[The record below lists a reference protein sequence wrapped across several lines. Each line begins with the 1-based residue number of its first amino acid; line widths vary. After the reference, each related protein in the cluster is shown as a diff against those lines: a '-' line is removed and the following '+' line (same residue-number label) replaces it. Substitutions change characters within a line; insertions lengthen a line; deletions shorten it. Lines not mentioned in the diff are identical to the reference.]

1 MPDLMKALQSGRVL
15 LMDGAMGTELQ
26 RAGIGENE
34 CYEAWNL
41 THPDKVRAIHQAY
54 VDAGAEVLL
63 TNTFQANVPALS
75 KHALADKLELI
86 IETGMGLA
94 RSVAGSDRFVVAT
107 FGPTAEKGDMVS
119 SDLDEMARRL
129 RAARAADLWLFETMS
144 DTADLSLA
152 LQCGKHFLVTSFLPV
167 LSSWT
172 YLKTSDG
179 KTQTVKGIDPISRTS
194 RSIAELK
201 PSGRPVRVAKG
212 DTAIDVS
219 KRLKRTAWLERLTI
233 HAHGVNCGRD
243 IGMNEIIEIIR
254 RYRQVTD
261 LPLFARPNAGT
272 PARVGDRWVYP
283 LTPEKMAERLPELL
297 EVGVSMVGGC
307 CGTTPEHIAA
317 MRPIVDA
324 WNTKRGFPPAQA

>member
-1 MPDLMKALQSGRVL
+1 
-15 LMDGAMGTELQ
+15 MDGAMGTELQ

-75 KHALADKLELI
+75 KHGLVDKLELI
-86 IETGMGLA
+86 IDAGVGLA
-94 RSVAGSDRFVVAT
+94 RSVAGRNRFVMAT
-107 FGPTAEKGDMVS
+107 FGPTVEKGDMVS
-119 SDLDEMARRL
+119 SDLEQMARRL
-129 RAARAADLWLFETMS
+129 RAARDADLWLFETMS
-144 DTADLSLA
+144 DTADLYLA
-152 LQCGKHFLVTSFLPV
+152 LQCAKHFLVTNFLPV

-172 YLKTSDG
+172 YLKTSEG
-179 KTQTVKGIDPISRTS
+179 KTQTVKGIDPIGRTS
-194 RSIAELK
+194 RSIEELK
-201 PSGRPVRVAKG
+201 PSSLSRNRPVLLPKG
-212 DTAIDVS
+212 AAIDAS
-219 KRLKRTAWLERLTI
+219 KRLNRTAWLERLTI

-243 IGMNEIIEIIR
+243 IGMDEIIEIIR
-254 RYRQVTD
+254 RYRQETD

-272 PARVGDRWVYP
+272 PTRVGDRWVYP

-297 EVGVSMVGGC
+297 EAGVNMVGGC

-317 MRPIVDA
+317 MRPIIDA
-324 WNTKRGFPPAQA
+324 WNTKRGLPPTRA